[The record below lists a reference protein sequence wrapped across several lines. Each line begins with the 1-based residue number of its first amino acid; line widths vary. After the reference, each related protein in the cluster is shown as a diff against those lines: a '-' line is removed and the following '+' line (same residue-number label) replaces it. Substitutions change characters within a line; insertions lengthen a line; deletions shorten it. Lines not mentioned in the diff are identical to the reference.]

1 MKTLNKYLFNQ
12 SLIPFVL
19 SVGVITTV
27 LFLQF
32 LIRAVDRFLGKGLDA
47 LTIFEYLYLNLAWI
61 IALSV
66 PMSLLISSVMTF
78 GRMAQQNEI
87 TALKSAGV
95 SLYNIIKP
103 ALWFGTFVAVGLCIF
118 NNFILPEMNYNA
130 RLLARDIYKKKPE
143 LSIEPGYFVDMIPQ
157 YTMIVKEMDGKDFKD
172 VKIFSKNKESEQTT
186 IYANAGSLSSN
197 DNIITIDLMDG
208 EIHEIDLSDY
218 DYYRKIRFKTHQIT
232 ISMDE
237 LMLNRTTESN
247 RTDREMRVPQMI
259 DEIARNKLLI
269 SQIYERIDKVKA
281 EIGIT
286 DPNINSLENIE
297 KEVDKL
303 KQSKVNTNVRDE
315 QYNENVPIPNI
326 ENKQYILSL
335 TNNARQFKNEFTLI
349 ENYEKTNNKFKVEI
363 HKKFTLAI
371 ACILF
376 TLVGAPLGILVRSGG
391 MTIASGLS
399 IAFFLFTLITPTP
412 QSIEIILKSS
422 PSVLII
428 SKATFH
434 TSPVHDLVV
443 SIGICCSFQS
453 LGNISC
459 IAIQPLSF
467 IHFKEFIISFLIC
480 LYVWRPSI
488 KITSYVFLFS
498 LKKSSEVFLILPPEH
513 GSTPVLLRTGKESK
527 SEFEA
532 HPISKYSGLL

>member
-1 MKTLNKYLFNQ
+1 MNTLNKYLFKQ
-12 SLIPFVL
+12 SLIPFLL
-19 SVGVITTV
+19 SVAVITTV

-78 GRMAQQNEI
+78 GRMSQQNEI

-95 SLYNIIKP
+95 NLYNIIKP
-103 ALWFGTFVAVGLCIF
+103 AILFGSLVGIGLCLF

-172 VKIFSKNKESEQTT
+172 VKIFSKNQKSEQTT
-186 IYANAGSLSSN
+186 IYANQGSLSSDGN
-197 DNIITIDLMDG
+197 MITIDLMDG

-218 DYYRKIRFKTHQIT
+218 DYYRKIKFKTHQIM

-237 LMLNRTTESN
+237 LMLNRTSESN
-247 RTDREMRVPQMI
+247 RTDREMRVPKMI
-259 DEIARNKLLI
+259 QEIENNNNLI
-269 SQIYERIDKVKA
+269 SQIYDRINKVKE

-286 DPNINSLENIE
+286 NPNANTLAIIENEIE
-297 KEVDKL
+297 LL
-303 KQSKVNTNVRDE
+303 KQKKMNRVTEKKEFNKD
-315 QYNENVPIPNI
+315 VPIPAL
-326 ENKQYILSL
+326 ENKDYILSL

-363 HKKFTLAI
+363 HKKFTLAL
-371 ACILF
+371 ACVLF
-376 TLVGAPLGILVRSGG
+376 TMVGAPLGILVRNGG

-399 IAFFLFTLITPTP
+399 IAFFLVYYIMLIWGEQLADRNLLNPGLGSWLP
-412 QSIEIILKSS
+412 NIILF
-422 PSVLII
+422 I
-428 SKATFH
+428 SGMVILK
-434 TSPVHDLVV
+434 
-443 SIGICCSFQS
+443 
-453 LGNISC
+453 
-459 IAIQPLSF
+459 LSN
-467 IHFKEFIISFLIC
+467 
-480 LYVWRPSI
+480 
-488 KITSYVFLFS
+488 
-498 LKKSSEVFLILPPEH
+498 KKN
-513 GSTPVLLRTGKESK
+513 
-527 SEFEA
+527 
-532 HPISKYSGLL
+532 

>member
-1 MKTLNKYLFNQ
+1 MKTLNKYLFKQ

-399 IAFFLFTLITPTP
+399 IAFFLIYYILLIWGEQLADRNLLNPGLGSWLP
-412 QSIEIILKSS
+412 NIILFISGMIILK
-422 PSVLII
+422 
-428 SKATFH
+428 
-434 TSPVHDLVV
+434 
-443 SIGICCSFQS
+443 
-453 LGNISC
+453 
-459 IAIQPLSF
+459 LSN
-467 IHFKEFIISFLIC
+467 
-480 LYVWRPSI
+480 
-488 KITSYVFLFS
+488 
-498 LKKSSEVFLILPPEH
+498 KKN
-513 GSTPVLLRTGKESK
+513 
-527 SEFEA
+527 
-532 HPISKYSGLL
+532 

>member
-1 MKTLNKYLFNQ
+1 MNTLNKYLFKQ
-12 SLIPFVL
+12 SLIPFLL
-19 SVGVITTV
+19 SVAVITTV

-95 SLYNIIKP
+95 NLYNIIKP
-103 ALWFGTFVAVGLCIF
+103 ALWFGAMVATALCFF
-118 NNFILPEMNYNA
+118 NNLILPEMNYNA

-172 VKIFSKNKESEQTT
+172 VKIFSKNQKSEQTT
-186 IYANAGSLSSN
+186 IYANQGSLSSDGN
-197 DNIITIDLMDG
+197 MITIDLQDG

-218 DYYRKIRFKTHQIT
+218 DYYRKIRFKTHQII
-232 ISMDE
+232 ISMDD
-237 LMLNRTTESN
+237 LMLNRTSESN

-259 DEIARNKLLI
+259 QEIDKNKILI
-269 SQIYERIDKVKA
+269 NQIYDRIENVKK

-286 DPNINSLENIE
+286 NPNANTLEIIENEIELLKEKKANII
-297 KEVDKL
+297 KED
-303 KQSKVNTNVRDE
+303 RD
-315 QYNENVPIPNI
+315 YNEDVPVSAF
-326 ENKQYILSL
+326 ENKDYILSL

-363 HKKFTLAI
+363 HKKFTLAL

-376 TLVGAPLGILVRSGG
+376 TMVGAPLGILVRNGG

-399 IAFFLFTLITPTP
+399 IAFFLVYYILLIWGEQLADRNLINPGLGSWLP
-412 QSIEIILKSS
+412 NIILFVSGMIILK
-422 PSVLII
+422 
-428 SKATFH
+428 
-434 TSPVHDLVV
+434 
-443 SIGICCSFQS
+443 
-453 LGNISC
+453 
-459 IAIQPLSF
+459 LSN
-467 IHFKEFIISFLIC
+467 
-480 LYVWRPSI
+480 
-488 KITSYVFLFS
+488 
-498 LKKSSEVFLILPPEH
+498 KKN
-513 GSTPVLLRTGKESK
+513 
-527 SEFEA
+527 
-532 HPISKYSGLL
+532 

>member
-1 MKTLNKYLFNQ
+1 
-12 SLIPFVL
+12 
-19 SVGVITTV
+19 
-27 LFLQF
+27 
-32 LIRAVDRFLGKGLDA
+32 
-47 LTIFEYLYLNLAWI
+47 
-61 IALSV
+61 
-66 PMSLLISSVMTF
+66 MTF
-78 GRMAQQNEI
+78 GRMSQQNEI

-286 DPNINSLENIE
+286 DPNVNSLENIE
-297 KEVDKL
+297 KEVDNCL
-303 KQSKVNTNVRDE
+303 LYT
-315 QYNENVPIPNI
+315 
-326 ENKQYILSL
+326 
-335 TNNARQFKNEFTLI
+335 
-349 ENYEKTNNKFKVEI
+349 
-363 HKKFTLAI
+363 
-371 ACILF
+371 
-376 TLVGAPLGILVRSGG
+376 
-391 MTIASGLS
+391 
-399 IAFFLFTLITPTP
+399 
-412 QSIEIILKSS
+412 S
-422 PSVLII
+422 PS
-428 SKATFH
+428 
-434 TSPVHDLVV
+434 PRD
-443 SIGICCSFQS
+443 
-453 LGNISC
+453 
-459 IAIQPLSF
+459 
-467 IHFKEFIISFLIC
+467 
-480 LYVWRPSI
+480 
-488 KITSYVFLFS
+488 
-498 LKKSSEVFLILPPEH
+498 
-513 GSTPVLLRTGKESK
+513 
-527 SEFEA
+527 
-532 HPISKYSGLL
+532 

>member
-286 DPNINSLENIE
+286 DPNVNSLENIE

-376 TLVGAPLGILVRSGG
+376 TLVGAPLGILVRNGG

-399 IAFFLFTLITPTP
+399 IAFFLIYYILLIWGEQLADRNLLNPGLGSWLP
-412 QSIEIILKSS
+412 NIILFVSGMIILK
-422 PSVLII
+422 
-428 SKATFH
+428 
-434 TSPVHDLVV
+434 
-443 SIGICCSFQS
+443 
-453 LGNISC
+453 
-459 IAIQPLSF
+459 LSN
-467 IHFKEFIISFLIC
+467 
-480 LYVWRPSI
+480 
-488 KITSYVFLFS
+488 
-498 LKKSSEVFLILPPEH
+498 KKN
-513 GSTPVLLRTGKESK
+513 
-527 SEFEA
+527 
-532 HPISKYSGLL
+532 

>member
-1 MKTLNKYLFNQ
+1 MNTLNKYLFKQ
-12 SLIPFVL
+12 SLIPFLL
-19 SVGVITTV
+19 SVAVITTV

-78 GRMAQQNEI
+78 GRMSQQNEI

-286 DPNINSLENIE
+286 DPNVNSLENIE

-303 KQSKVNTNVRDE
+303 KQSKVNTNVPDE
-315 QYNENVPIPNI
+315 QYNENVFIPNI

-376 TLVGAPLGILVRSGG
+376 TLVGAPLGILVRNGG

-399 IAFFLFTLITPTP
+399 IAFFLIYYILLIWGEQLADRNLLNPGLGSWLP
-412 QSIEIILKSS
+412 NIILFVSGMIILK
-422 PSVLII
+422 
-428 SKATFH
+428 
-434 TSPVHDLVV
+434 
-443 SIGICCSFQS
+443 
-453 LGNISC
+453 
-459 IAIQPLSF
+459 LSN
-467 IHFKEFIISFLIC
+467 
-480 LYVWRPSI
+480 
-488 KITSYVFLFS
+488 
-498 LKKSSEVFLILPPEH
+498 KKN
-513 GSTPVLLRTGKESK
+513 
-527 SEFEA
+527 
-532 HPISKYSGLL
+532 

>member
-1 MKTLNKYLFNQ
+1 MNTLNKYLFKQ
-12 SLIPFVL
+12 SLIPFLL
-19 SVGVITTV
+19 SVAVITTV

-95 SLYNIIKP
+95 NLYNIIKP
-103 ALWFGTFVAVGLCIF
+103 ALWFGAMVAIALCLF

-157 YTMIVKEMDGKDFKD
+157 YTMIVKEMDGKDFID
-172 VKIFSKNKESEQTT
+172 VKIFSKNQKSEQTT
-186 IYANAGSLSSN
+186 IYANQGSLSSDGN
-197 DNIITIDLMDG
+197 MITIDLQDG

-218 DYYRKIRFKTHQIT
+218 DYYRKIRFKTHQII
-232 ISMDE
+232 ISMDD
-237 LMLNRTTESN
+237 LMMNRTSDSN

-259 DEIARNKLLI
+259 QEIEKNKILI
-269 SQIYERIDKVKA
+269 NQIYDRIENVKK

-286 DPNINSLENIE
+286 NPNANTLEIINNEIE
-297 KEVDKL
+297 LLKAKKADVIKEDR
-303 KQSKVNTNVRDE
+303 N
-315 QYNENVPIPNI
+315 YNEDVPVPAF
-326 ENKQYILSL
+326 ENKEYILSL

-363 HKKFTLAI
+363 HKKFTLAL

-376 TLVGAPLGILVRSGG
+376 TMVGAPLGILVRNGG

-399 IAFFLFTLITPTP
+399 IAFFLIYYILLIWGEQLADRNLLNPGLGSWLP
-412 QSIEIILKSS
+412 NIILFVSGMIILK
-422 PSVLII
+422 
-428 SKATFH
+428 
-434 TSPVHDLVV
+434 
-443 SIGICCSFQS
+443 
-453 LGNISC
+453 
-459 IAIQPLSF
+459 LSN
-467 IHFKEFIISFLIC
+467 
-480 LYVWRPSI
+480 
-488 KITSYVFLFS
+488 
-498 LKKSSEVFLILPPEH
+498 KKN
-513 GSTPVLLRTGKESK
+513 
-527 SEFEA
+527 
-532 HPISKYSGLL
+532 

>member
-1 MKTLNKYLFNQ
+1 MNTLNKYLFKQ
-12 SLIPFVL
+12 SLIPFLL
-19 SVGVITTV
+19 SVAVITTV

-95 SLYNIIKP
+95 NLYNIIKP
-103 ALWFGTFVAVGLCIF
+103 AILFGSLVGIGLCLF

-172 VKIFSKNKESEQTT
+172 VKIFSKNQKSEQTT
-186 IYANAGSLSSN
+186 IYANQGSLSSDGN
-197 DNIITIDLMDG
+197 MITIDLMDG

-218 DYYRKIRFKTHQIT
+218 DYYRKIKFKTHQIM

-247 RTDREMRVPQMI
+247 RTDREMRIPQMI
-259 DEIARNKLLI
+259 DEIKRNKILI
-269 SQIYERIDKVKA
+269 SQIYERIENVKK

-286 DPNINSLENIE
+286 NLNANTLESIQEEIE
-297 KEVDKL
+297 KL
-303 KQSKVNTNVRDE
+303 KQKQIEISSSE
-315 QYNENVPIPNI
+315 NELNDDSIISNL
-326 ENKQYILSL
+326 EDKQYILSL

-363 HKKFTLAI
+363 HKKFTLAL
-371 ACILF
+371 ACVLF
-376 TLVGAPLGILVRSGG
+376 TMVGAPLGILVKNGG

-399 IAFFLFTLITPTP
+399 IAFFLVYYILLIWGEQLADRNLLNPGLGSWLP
-412 QSIEIILKSS
+412 NIILF
-422 PSVLII
+422 I
-428 SKATFH
+428 SGMVILK
-434 TSPVHDLVV
+434 
-443 SIGICCSFQS
+443 
-453 LGNISC
+453 
-459 IAIQPLSF
+459 LSN
-467 IHFKEFIISFLIC
+467 
-480 LYVWRPSI
+480 
-488 KITSYVFLFS
+488 
-498 LKKSSEVFLILPPEH
+498 KKN
-513 GSTPVLLRTGKESK
+513 
-527 SEFEA
+527 
-532 HPISKYSGLL
+532 

>member
-1 MKTLNKYLFNQ
+1 MNTLNKYLFKQ
-12 SLIPFVL
+12 SLIPFLL
-19 SVGVITTV
+19 SVAVITTV

-95 SLYNIIKP
+95 NLYNIIKP
-103 ALWFGTFVAVGLCIF
+103 AILFGSLVGIGLCLF

-157 YTMIVKEMDGKDFKD
+157 YTMIVREMDGKDFKD
-172 VKIFSKNKESEQTT
+172 VKIFSKNQKSEQTT
-186 IYANAGSLSSN
+186 IYANQGSLSSDGN
-197 DNIITIDLMDG
+197 MITIDLMDG

-218 DYYRKIRFKTHQIT
+218 DYYRKIKFKTHQIM

-247 RTDREMRVPQMI
+247 RTDREMRIPQMI
-259 DEIARNKLLI
+259 DEIKRNKILI
-269 SQIYERIDKVKA
+269 SQIYERIENVKK

-286 DPNINSLENIE
+286 NLNANTLESIQE
-297 KEVDKL
+297 EVEKL
-303 KQSKVNTNVRDE
+303 KEKQIEVSSSE
-315 QYNENVPIPNI
+315 NELNDDSIISNL
-326 ENKQYILSL
+326 EDKQYILSL

-363 HKKFTLAI
+363 HKKFTLAL
-371 ACILF
+371 ACVLF
-376 TLVGAPLGILVRSGG
+376 TMVGAPLGILVRNGG

-399 IAFFLFTLITPTP
+399 IAFFLVYYILLIWGEQLADRNLLNPGLGSWLP
-412 QSIEIILKSS
+412 NIILF
-422 PSVLII
+422 I
-428 SKATFH
+428 SGMVILK
-434 TSPVHDLVV
+434 
-443 SIGICCSFQS
+443 
-453 LGNISC
+453 
-459 IAIQPLSF
+459 LSN
-467 IHFKEFIISFLIC
+467 
-480 LYVWRPSI
+480 
-488 KITSYVFLFS
+488 
-498 LKKSSEVFLILPPEH
+498 KKN
-513 GSTPVLLRTGKESK
+513 
-527 SEFEA
+527 
-532 HPISKYSGLL
+532 

>member
-1 MKTLNKYLFNQ
+1 MNTLNKYLFKQ
-12 SLIPFVL
+12 SLIPFLL
-19 SVGVITTV
+19 SVAVITTV

-95 SLYNIIKP
+95 NLYNIIKP
-103 ALWFGTFVAVGLCIF
+103 ALWFGAMVATALCFF

-172 VKIFSKNKESEQTT
+172 VKIFSKNQKSEQTT
-186 IYANAGSLSSN
+186 IYANQGSLSSDGN
-197 DNIITIDLMDG
+197 MITIDLQDG

-218 DYYRKIRFKTHQIT
+218 DYYRKIRFKTHQII
-232 ISMDE
+232 ISMDD
-237 LMLNRTTESN
+237 LMLNRTSESN

-259 DEIARNKLLI
+259 QEIEKNKILI
-269 SQIYERIDKVKA
+269 NQIYDRIENVKK

-286 DPNINSLENIE
+286 NPNANTLEIIE
-297 KEVDKL
+297 NEIELLKEKKANLIKED
-303 KQSKVNTNVRDE
+303 RD
-315 QYNENVPIPNI
+315 YNEDVPVSAF
-326 ENKQYILSL
+326 ENKDYILSL

-363 HKKFTLAI
+363 HKKFTLAL

-376 TLVGAPLGILVRSGG
+376 TMVGAPLGILVRNGG

-399 IAFFLFTLITPTP
+399 IAFFLVYYILLIWGEQLADRNLINPGLGSWLP
-412 QSIEIILKSS
+412 NIILFVSGMIILK
-422 PSVLII
+422 
-428 SKATFH
+428 
-434 TSPVHDLVV
+434 
-443 SIGICCSFQS
+443 
-453 LGNISC
+453 
-459 IAIQPLSF
+459 LSN
-467 IHFKEFIISFLIC
+467 
-480 LYVWRPSI
+480 
-488 KITSYVFLFS
+488 
-498 LKKSSEVFLILPPEH
+498 KKN
-513 GSTPVLLRTGKESK
+513 
-527 SEFEA
+527 
-532 HPISKYSGLL
+532 

>member
-1 MKTLNKYLFNQ
+1 MNTLNKYLFKQ
-12 SLIPFVL
+12 SLIPFLL
-19 SVGVITTV
+19 SVAVITTV

-32 LIRAVDRFLGKGLDA
+32 LIRAVDRFLGKGLDVF
-47 LTIFEYLYLNLAWI
+47 TIFEYLYLNLAWI

-95 SLYNIIKP
+95 NLYNIIKP
-103 ALWFGTFVAVGLCIF
+103 AILFGSLVGIGLCLF

-172 VKIFSKNKESEQTT
+172 VKIFSKNQKSEQTT
-186 IYANAGSLSSN
+186 IYANQGSLSSDGN
-197 DNIITIDLMDG
+197 MITIDLMDG

-218 DYYRKIRFKTHQIT
+218 DYYRKIKFKTHQIM

-247 RTDREMRVPQMI
+247 RTDREMRIPQMI
-259 DEIARNKLLI
+259 DEIKRNKILI
-269 SQIYERIDKVKA
+269 SQIYERIENVKK

-286 DPNINSLENIE
+286 NLNANTLESIQE
-297 KEVDKL
+297 EVEKL
-303 KQSKVNTNVRDE
+303 KEKHIEIPSSE
-315 QYNENVPIPNI
+315 NELNDDSIISNL
-326 ENKQYILSL
+326 EDKQYILSL

-363 HKKFTLAI
+363 HKKFTLAL
-371 ACILF
+371 ACVLF
-376 TLVGAPLGILVRSGG
+376 TMVGAPLGILVRNGG

-399 IAFFLFTLITPTP
+399 IAFFLVYYILLIWGEQLADRNLLNPGLGSWLP
-412 QSIEIILKSS
+412 NIILF
-422 PSVLII
+422 I
-428 SKATFH
+428 SGMVILK
-434 TSPVHDLVV
+434 
-443 SIGICCSFQS
+443 
-453 LGNISC
+453 
-459 IAIQPLSF
+459 LSN
-467 IHFKEFIISFLIC
+467 
-480 LYVWRPSI
+480 
-488 KITSYVFLFS
+488 
-498 LKKSSEVFLILPPEH
+498 KKN
-513 GSTPVLLRTGKESK
+513 
-527 SEFEA
+527 
-532 HPISKYSGLL
+532 

>member
-259 DEIARNKLLI
+259 NEIARNKLLI

-286 DPNINSLENIE
+286 DPNINSLEKID

-303 KQSKVNTNVRDE
+303 KRSKVNANVRDE

-376 TLVGAPLGILVRSGG
+376 TLVGAPLGILVRNGG

-399 IAFFLFTLITPTP
+399 IAFFLIYYILLIWGEQLADRNLLNPGLGSWLP
-412 QSIEIILKSS
+412 NIILFVSGIIILK
-422 PSVLII
+422 
-428 SKATFH
+428 
-434 TSPVHDLVV
+434 
-443 SIGICCSFQS
+443 
-453 LGNISC
+453 
-459 IAIQPLSF
+459 LSN
-467 IHFKEFIISFLIC
+467 
-480 LYVWRPSI
+480 
-488 KITSYVFLFS
+488 
-498 LKKSSEVFLILPPEH
+498 KKN
-513 GSTPVLLRTGKESK
+513 
-527 SEFEA
+527 
-532 HPISKYSGLL
+532 

>member
-1 MKTLNKYLFNQ
+1 MNTLNKYLFKQ
-12 SLIPFVL
+12 SLIPFLL
-19 SVGVITTV
+19 SVAVITTV

-95 SLYNIIKP
+95 NLYNIIKP
-103 ALWFGTFVAVGLCIF
+103 AILFGSLVGIGLCLF

-172 VKIFSKNKESEQTT
+172 VKIFSKNQKSEQTT
-186 IYANAGSLSSN
+186 IYANQGSLSSDGN
-197 DNIITIDLMDG
+197 MITIDLMDG

-218 DYYRKIRFKTHQIT
+218 DYYRKIKFNTHQIM

-247 RTDREMRVPQMI
+247 RTDREMRIPQMI
-259 DEIARNKLLI
+259 DEIKRNKILI
-269 SQIYERIDKVKA
+269 SQIYERIENVKK

-286 DPNINSLENIE
+286 NLNANTLESIQEEIE
-297 KEVDKL
+297 KL
-303 KQSKVNTNVRDE
+303 KQKKIEISSSE
-315 QYNENVPIPNI
+315 NELNDDSIISNL
-326 ENKQYILSL
+326 EDKQYILSL

-363 HKKFTLAI
+363 HKKFTLAL
-371 ACILF
+371 ACVLF
-376 TLVGAPLGILVRSGG
+376 TMVGAPLGILVRNGG

-399 IAFFLFTLITPTP
+399 IAFFLVYYILLIWGEQLADRNLLNPGLGSWLP
-412 QSIEIILKSS
+412 NIILF
-422 PSVLII
+422 I
-428 SKATFH
+428 SGMVILK
-434 TSPVHDLVV
+434 
-443 SIGICCSFQS
+443 
-453 LGNISC
+453 
-459 IAIQPLSF
+459 LSN
-467 IHFKEFIISFLIC
+467 
-480 LYVWRPSI
+480 
-488 KITSYVFLFS
+488 
-498 LKKSSEVFLILPPEH
+498 KKN
-513 GSTPVLLRTGKESK
+513 
-527 SEFEA
+527 
-532 HPISKYSGLL
+532 

>member
-1 MKTLNKYLFNQ
+1 MNTLNKYLFKQ
-12 SLIPFVL
+12 SLIPFLL
-19 SVGVITTV
+19 SVAVITTV

-95 SLYNIIKP
+95 NLYNIIKP
-103 ALWFGTFVAVGLCIF
+103 AILFGSLVGIGLCLF

-172 VKIFSKNKESEQTT
+172 VKIFSKNQKSEQTT
-186 IYANAGSLSSN
+186 IYANQGSLSSDGN
-197 DNIITIDLMDG
+197 MITIDLMDG

-218 DYYRKIRFKTHQIT
+218 DYYRKIKFKTHQIM

-247 RTDREMRVPQMI
+247 RTDREMRIPQMI
-259 DEIARNKLLI
+259 DEIKRNKILI
-269 SQIYERIDKVKA
+269 YQIYERIDNVKK
-281 EIGIT
+281 EIGIKNLNANT
-286 DPNINSLENIE
+286 LESIQD
-297 KEVDKL
+297 EVEKL
-303 KQSKVNTNVRDE
+303 KQKHMGVSSSE
-315 QYNENVPIPNI
+315 NELNDDSIVSNL

-363 HKKFTLAI
+363 HKKFTLAL
-371 ACILF
+371 ACVLF
-376 TLVGAPLGILVRSGG
+376 TMVGAPLGILVRNGG

-399 IAFFLFTLITPTP
+399 IAFFLIYYILLIWGEQLADRNLLNPGLGSWLP
-412 QSIEIILKSS
+412 NIILF
-422 PSVLII
+422 I
-428 SKATFH
+428 SGMVILK
-434 TSPVHDLVV
+434 
-443 SIGICCSFQS
+443 
-453 LGNISC
+453 
-459 IAIQPLSF
+459 LSN
-467 IHFKEFIISFLIC
+467 
-480 LYVWRPSI
+480 
-488 KITSYVFLFS
+488 
-498 LKKSSEVFLILPPEH
+498 KKN
-513 GSTPVLLRTGKESK
+513 
-527 SEFEA
+527 
-532 HPISKYSGLL
+532 

>member
-95 SLYNIIKP
+95 NLYNIIKP
-103 ALWFGTFVAVGLCIF
+103 ALWFGTIVAIGLCLF

-130 RLLARDIYKKKPE
+130 RLLARDIYQKKPE

-172 VKIFSKNKESEQTT
+172 VKIFSKNQESEQTT
-186 IYANAGSLSSN
+186 IYANEGSLSSN
-197 DNIITIDLMDG
+197 GNMITINLVNG

-237 LMLNRTTESN
+237 LMLNRTTKSS

-259 DEIARNKLLI
+259 DEIEKNKLLI
-269 SQIYERIDKVKA
+269 SQIYERIEKVKT

-286 DPNINSLENIE
+286 DPNANSLENIE

-303 KQSKVNTNVRDE
+303 KQNKTNADIPEE
-315 QYNENVPIPNI
+315 QYNEDVVIPNI

-399 IAFFLFTLITPTP
+399 IAFFLIYYILLIWGEQLADRNLLNPGLGSWLP
-412 QSIEIILKSS
+412 NIILFVSGMIILK
-422 PSVLII
+422 
-428 SKATFH
+428 
-434 TSPVHDLVV
+434 
-443 SIGICCSFQS
+443 
-453 LGNISC
+453 
-459 IAIQPLSF
+459 LSN
-467 IHFKEFIISFLIC
+467 
-480 LYVWRPSI
+480 
-488 KITSYVFLFS
+488 
-498 LKKSSEVFLILPPEH
+498 KKN
-513 GSTPVLLRTGKESK
+513 
-527 SEFEA
+527 
-532 HPISKYSGLL
+532 

>member
-1 MKTLNKYLFNQ
+1 MNTLNKYLFKQ
-12 SLIPFVL
+12 SLIPFLL
-19 SVGVITTV
+19 SVAVITTV

-95 SLYNIIKP
+95 NLYNIIKP
-103 ALWFGTFVAVGLCIF
+103 AILFGSLVGIGLCLF

-172 VKIFSKNKESEQTT
+172 VKIFSKNQKSEQTT
-186 IYANAGSLSSN
+186 IYANQGSLSSDGN
-197 DNIITIDLMDG
+197 MITIDLMDG

-218 DYYRKIRFKTHQIT
+218 DYYRKIKFKTHQIM

-237 LMLNRTTESN
+237 LMLNRTSESN
-247 RTDREMRVPQMI
+247 RTDREMRVPKMI
-259 DEIARNKLLI
+259 QEIEKNNNLI
-269 SQIYERIDKVKA
+269 SQIYDRINKVKE

-286 DPNINSLENIE
+286 NPNANTLAIIENEIE
-297 KEVDKL
+297 LL
-303 KQSKVNTNVRDE
+303 KQKKMNRVTEKKEFNKD
-315 QYNENVPIPNI
+315 VPIPAL
-326 ENKQYILSL
+326 ENKDYILSL

-363 HKKFTLAI
+363 HKKFTLAL
-371 ACILF
+371 ACVLF
-376 TLVGAPLGILVRSGG
+376 TMVGAPLGILVRNGG

-399 IAFFLFTLITPTP
+399 IAFFLVYYILLIWGEQLADRNLLNPGLGSWLP
-412 QSIEIILKSS
+412 NIILF
-422 PSVLII
+422 I
-428 SKATFH
+428 SGMVILK
-434 TSPVHDLVV
+434 
-443 SIGICCSFQS
+443 
-453 LGNISC
+453 
-459 IAIQPLSF
+459 LSN
-467 IHFKEFIISFLIC
+467 
-480 LYVWRPSI
+480 
-488 KITSYVFLFS
+488 
-498 LKKSSEVFLILPPEH
+498 KKN
-513 GSTPVLLRTGKESK
+513 
-527 SEFEA
+527 
-532 HPISKYSGLL
+532 

>member
-1 MKTLNKYLFNQ
+1 MKTLNKYLFEQ
-12 SLIPFVL
+12 SLIPFLL
-19 SVGVITTV
+19 SVAVITTV

-66 PMSLLISSVMTF
+66 PMSLLISSVMTY

-87 TALKSAGV
+87 TALKSAGIN
-95 SLYNIIKP
+95 LYNIIKP
-103 ALWFGTFVAVGLCIF
+103 AMLFSSLVGIGLCLF

-157 YTMIVKEMDGKDFKD
+157 YTMIVNEMDGKDFKD
-172 VKIFSKNKESEQTT
+172 VKIFSKNQKSEQTT
-186 IYANAGSLSSN
+186 IYANQGSLSSDGN
-197 DNIITIDLMDG
+197 MITIDLVDG

-218 DYYRKIRFKTHQIT
+218 DYYRKIKFKTHQIM

-259 DEIARNKLLI
+259 DEINKNKILI
-269 SQIYERIDKVKA
+269 SQIYERIEIVKK

-286 DPNINSLENIE
+286 DLNANNFESIE
-297 KEVDKL
+297 KEVAKL
-303 KQSKVNTNVRDE
+303 KQKRIESSSTEDE
-315 QYNENVPIPNI
+315 LIDNPPVSNI
-326 ENKQYILSL
+326 EDKQYILSL
-335 TNNARQFKNEFTLI
+335 TNNERQFKNEFTLI

-363 HKKFTLAI
+363 HKKFTLAL

-376 TLVGAPLGILVRSGG
+376 TMVGAPLGILVRNGG

-399 IAFFLFTLITPTP
+399 IAFFLVYYILLIWGEQLADRNLINPGLGSWFP
-412 QSIEIILKSS
+412 NIIL
-422 PSVLII
+422 
-428 SKATFH
+428 F
-434 TSPVHDLVV
+434 V
-443 SIGICCSFQS
+443 SGIVI
-453 LGNISC
+453 LK
-459 IAIQPLSF
+459 LSN
-467 IHFKEFIISFLIC
+467 
-480 LYVWRPSI
+480 
-488 KITSYVFLFS
+488 
-498 LKKSSEVFLILPPEH
+498 KKN
-513 GSTPVLLRTGKESK
+513 
-527 SEFEA
+527 
-532 HPISKYSGLL
+532 